1 VWATNSHTLFFSPL
15 RSEGQG
21 QPSERS
27 RWRYVCERND
37 MQVCNRLED
46 EVCVLHYGLAIPRSR
61 RWLALARTY
70 HSAREYARSAHRS
83 CSRWLDA
90 LAPCYTTSPAPAF
103 LQSTSRR
110 STSTSRLSSCPGA
123 CSRSRPC
130 TVFAVNAVPHCSREY
145 LPSAPANDRRQ
156 LRWSYQRG

>member
-37 MQVCNRLED
+37 MQVGNRLED

-61 RWLALARTY
+61 RWLAFGANIPFCQRICQICAQVMLSVAGWPRTLL
-70 HSAREYARSAHRS
+70 HNV
-83 CSRWLDA
+83 
-90 LAPCYTTSPAPAF
+90 TSPRFPSEHFAQKYVDVPPLF
-103 LQSTSRR
+103 LS
-110 STSTSRLSSCPGA
+110 GA